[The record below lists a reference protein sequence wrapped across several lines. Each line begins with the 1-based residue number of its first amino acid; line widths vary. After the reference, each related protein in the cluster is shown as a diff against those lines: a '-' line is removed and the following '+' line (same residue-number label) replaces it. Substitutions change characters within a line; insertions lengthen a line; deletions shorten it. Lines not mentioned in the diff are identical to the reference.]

1 MEIANLKVYND
12 NMRKSLLDWL
22 NSDSRHCD
30 ILVRSDDAET
40 IKYSGTLS
48 QSQVE
53 HIVFLI
59 QDNYS
64 GKDIKDQ
71 IIEYEVQSLSPTVT
85 SQIGDPEFL
94 EE

>member
-1 MEIANLKVYND
+1 MVIMVAQITESKTL
-12 NMRKSLLDWL
+12 
-22 NSDSRHCD
+22 
-30 ILVRSDDAET
+30 
-40 IKYSGTLS
+40 IKLFVIEYSGTLS

-71 IIEYEVQSLSPTVT
+71 IIEYEVQNLSPTVT

>member
-1 MEIANLKVYND
+1 MIYLLK
-12 NMRKSLLDWL
+12 
-22 NSDSRHCD
+22 C
-30 ILVRSDDAET
+30 
-40 IKYSGTLS
+40 YSGTLS

-71 IIEYEVQSLSPTVT
+71 IIEYEVQNLSPTVT